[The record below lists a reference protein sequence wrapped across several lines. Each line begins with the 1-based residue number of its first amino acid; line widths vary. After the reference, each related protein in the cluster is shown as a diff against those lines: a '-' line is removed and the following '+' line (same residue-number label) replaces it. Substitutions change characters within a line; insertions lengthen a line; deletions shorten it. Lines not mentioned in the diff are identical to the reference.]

1 MAELRPGASR
11 VGFVGLGAMGTPMAR
26 HLAGRFPLSAYDVDP
41 AVRERWESE
50 AVDGVEVVADLA
62 GAVRGVDAV
71 VLSLPDSAVVE
82 EVFPDLLEALE
93 PGTVIVDM
101 SSSDPL
107 STRSLHCRAHT
118 AGVGLVDAPV
128 SGGVAGAEAASLTAM
143 VGGSGDDVAAVEP
156 LLACMTGSRVHVG
169 GPGAG
174 HAVKALN
181 NLLSAA
187 GIAIAAE
194 AIEVG
199 SRFGVDAERM
209 IEAFNSSSGRNW
221 ATEYKY
227 PAFVLP
233 EDFSSGFRLGLQR
246 KDVEIALALSESCRS
261 RTPLTRATATA
272 WAEAE
277 DSLGADADHTEFAR
291 LFERRGS

>member
-1 MAELRPGASR
+1 MAEPRPGASR

-26 HLAGRFPLSAYDVDP
+26 HLAAGFPLSAWDTDP
-41 AVRERWESE
+41 GARERFGRE
-50 AVDGVEVVADLA
+50 APA
-62 GAVRGVDAV
+62 GAEVATGLATAARGAEAV

-82 EVFPDLLEALE
+82 AVFDDLLEALD
-93 PGTVIVDM
+93 PGAVIVDM
-101 SSSDPL
+101 SSSDPT
-107 STRSLHCRAHT
+107 STRGLHCRAHS
-118 AGVGLVDAPV
+118 AGIGLVDAPV

-143 VGGSGDDVAAVEP
+143 VGGHDDDVAAVEP
-156 LLACMTGSRVHVG
+156 LLARMTGARVHVG

-199 SRFGVDAERM
+199 SRFGVDAVRM
-209 IEAFNSSSGRNW
+209 IEVFNASSGRNW

-227 PAFVLP
+227 PTFVLP
-233 EDFSSGFRLGLQR
+233 EEFSSGFRLGLQR
-246 KDVEIALALSESCRS
+246 KDVDIALALSEACRS
-261 RTPLTRATATA
+261 RTPLSRATATA

-277 DSLGADADHTEFAR
+277 DQLGADADHTEFAR
-291 LFERRGS
+291 LFERR

>member
-11 VGFVGLGAMGTPMAR
+11 VGFVGLGAMGTPLAR
-26 HLAGRFPLSAYDVDP
+26 HAAERFPLTAYDVDP
-41 AVRERWESE
+41 AVRGRWESR
-50 AVDGVEVVADLA
+50 AVDGVEVAGSVAEA
-62 GAVRGVDAV
+62 ARGAAVV
-71 VLSLPDSAVVE
+71 VLSLPDSVVVE
-82 EVFPDLLEALE
+82 AVFPELLDALE
-93 PGTVIVDM
+93 PGAIVVDM
-101 SSSDPL
+101 SSSDPT
-107 STRSLHCRAHT
+107 STRSLYCRAHT

-143 VGGSGDDVAAVEP
+143 VGGQDDDVAAVEP
-156 LLACMTGSRVHVG
+156 LLACMTGTRVHVG

-209 IEAFNSSSGRNW
+209 IEVFNSSSGRNW

-227 PAFVLP
+227 PTFVLP
-233 EDFSSGFRLGLQR
+233 EEFTSGFRLGLQR
-246 KDVEIALALSESCRS
+246 KDVDIALALSESCRS
-261 RTPLTRATATA
+261 RTPLARATATA

-277 DSLGADADHTEFAR
+277 DQLGPAADHTEFAR
-291 LFERRGS
+291 LFERR

>member
-1 MAELRPGASR
+1 MAEPRPGASR

-26 HLAGRFPLSAYDVDP
+26 HLAGRFPLLAWDID
-41 AVRERWESE
+41 AAARERFSRE
-50 AVDGVEVVADLA
+50 APA
-62 GAVRGVDAV
+62 GAEVASGLAEAARGAEAV

-82 EVFPDLLEALE
+82 SVFDDLLEALD
-93 PGTVIVDM
+93 PGAVIVDM
-101 SSSDPL
+101 SSSDPT
-107 STRSLHCRAHT
+107 STRRLYCRAHT
-118 AGVGLVDAPV
+118 AGIGLVDAPV

-143 VGGSGDDVAAVEP
+143 VGGHDDDVTAVEP

-169 GPGAG
+169 DPGAG

-181 NLLSAA
+181 NLMSAA

-209 IEAFNSSSGRNW
+209 IEVFNASSGRNW

-227 PAFVLP
+227 PTFVLP
-233 EDFSSGFRLGLQR
+233 GEFSSGFRLGLQR
-246 KDVEIALALSESCRS
+246 KDVDIALALSEACRS
-261 RTPLTRATATA
+261 RTPLSRATATA

-277 DSLGADADHTEFAR
+277 DQLGPEADHTEFAR
-291 LFERRGS
+291 LFERR